1 MSGAFATTLLESCV
15 SAAYVAKS
23 TFSGNKISI
32 AKTEFQTEN
41 NKSRKFIL
49 IRNEKFQ
56 MPIVLYALENS
67 QYSALLTECTH
78 KGCEV
83 KPQGDFLVCPCH
95 GSEFSKTGEVQNP
108 PAENPL
114 RSFKTNSDEKNIY
127 IYL

>member
-1 MSGAFATTLLESCV
+1 
-15 SAAYVAKS
+15 
-23 TFSGNKISI
+23 
-32 AKTEFQTEN
+32 
-41 NKSRKFIL
+41 
-49 IRNEKFQ
+49 
-56 MPIVLYALENS
+56 LYALENA

-114 RSFKTNSDEKNIY
+114 KRFKTNSDEKNIY
-127 IYL
+127 IYI